1 MRTVLCL
8 AFFNVVLTSHALAQL
23 PACKDSF
30 PISLLRN
37 HSFEEYSGCYTDNAS
52 TLEGGYI
59 DGLSGFGGINVDNW
73 HSFTGQ
79 HHEIRYVN
87 YNCKLNTS
95 ASVFDSTND
104 STNFQ
109 CYDYP
114 HVPLPLPDGVGLISI
129 DENDVAQNV
138 ADNKILKSYVTT
150 CLSQPLK
157 AGETYVFSF
166 YFGFGRQIADY
177 CLQRSVSPYGIA
189 VFGRQDCPV
198 YPVDIANVKQGCLAN
213 NPGWV
218 QLGRISLKGE
228 NEWLTG
234 AIEFTPQINISSIG
248 IGPDCTNYNSVTTPY
263 GSFVSGSMYFM
274 DKFVLATKT
283 DYAFKTI
290 SNISGDVCTGHFVL
304 KAPVYALATY
314 QWYKDGRI
322 IPGATSEIYNVPDKD
337 DAQGSYVVNINNST
351 ICINSL
357 PFSVIFSELNKFNL
371 GHDVFLC
378 DTTTLTLDPGL
389 RTAVS
394 YLWQDGSR
402 NPTLSVNR
410 SGEYWVQ
417 VTDVNG
423 CIKKDSID
431 ITIQNCDDCSLFIP
445 SAFTPNNDGLND
457 LFKARAECPNIS
469 LQNFSLS
476 VYNRW
481 GQLVFLTND
490 INDGWDGTYRN
501 KKLDQGVY
509 VYLVK
514 YSFKQAKL
522 RQQKGTIALVR

>member
-1 MRTVLCL
+1 V
-8 AFFNVVLTSHALAQL
+8 FFNIVSSSHALAQL

-30 PISLLRN
+30 PISLLGN

-59 DGLSGFGGINVDNW
+59 DGLVGFGGITVDNW

-79 HHEIRYVN
+79 HHEIHYFN
-87 YNCKLNTS
+87 YNCRLNTR
-95 ASVFDSTND
+95 ASVFSSTND
-104 STNFQ
+104 STYTQ

-114 HVPLPLPDGVGLISI
+114 QVPVPLPDGAGLISI

-138 ADNKILKSYVTT
+138 DENNVFKSYVTT

-166 YFGFGRQIADY
+166 YFGFGRQSFDY
-177 CLQRSVSPYGIA
+177 CFQRSVSPYGIA
-189 VFGRQDCPV
+189 VFGRQDCPL
-198 YPVDIANVKQGCLAN
+198 YPMDIANVNKGCLTN
-213 NPGWV
+213 NAGWV

-228 NEWLTG
+228 NEWVEG
-234 AIEFTPQINISSIG
+234 SIEFTPKTDISSIG
-248 IGPDCTNYNSVTTPY
+248 IGPDCTNHNSVGIPY
-263 GSFVSGSMYFM
+263 TSLIAGTMYFM

-304 KAPVYALATY
+304 KAPVYTPATY
-314 QWYKDGRI
+314 QWYKDGLL

-337 DAQGSYVVNINNST
+337 DAQGSYVVNISVPAH
-351 ICINSL
+351 CINSL
-357 PFSVIFSELNKFNL
+357 PFSVIFSELNKFSL
-371 GHDVFLC
+371 GHDIFLC
-378 DTTTLTLDPGL
+378 DTTTLTLDPSL
-389 RTAVS
+389 RTAIHYS
-394 YLWQDGSR
+394 WQDGST
-402 NPTLSVNR
+402 NPTLQVNQ
-410 SGEYWVQ
+410 SGSYSLE

-423 CIKKDSID
+423 CIKKDSIN

-457 LFKARAECPNIS
+457 LFKARAECPNVG

-501 KKLDQGVY
+501 KGLDQGVY

-522 RQQKGTIALVR
+522 RLQKGTITLVR

>member
-8 AFFNVVLTSHALAQL
+8 VFFNVVLSSHALAQL

-30 PISLLRN
+30 PISLLGN

-59 DGLSGFGGINVDNW
+59 DGLPGFGGIIVNNW

-79 HHEIRYVN
+79 NHEVHYFN
-87 YNCKLNTS
+87 YNCKSNQIE
-95 ASVFDSTND
+95 SVFDSTVLVYC
-104 STNFQ
+104 SG
-109 CYDYP
+109 YP
-114 HVPLPLPDGVGLISI
+114 KVPFPLPDGKGFVSIS
-129 DENDVAQNV
+129 ENDLKPN
-138 ADNKILKSYVTT
+138 NPEIKIFKNYITA
-150 CLSQPLK
+150 CLSQPLI
-157 AGETYVFSF
+157 ADSDYVFSF
-166 YFGFGRQIADY
+166 YFGFGNQEEP
-177 CLQRSVSPYGIA
+177 CFQRSLSPYGIA
-189 VFGRQDCPV
+189 LFGRQDCPA
-198 YPVDIANVKQGCLAN
+198 YPLNYAGLNEGCLSN
-213 NPGWV
+213 NAGWL
-218 QLGRISLKGE
+218 QLGRITLKGE
-228 NEWLTG
+228 HEWVEG
-234 AIEFTPQINISSIG
+234 SIEFTPKTNITSLG
-248 IGPDCTNYNSVTTPY
+248 IGADCLNHNLDSLYYVVAA
-263 GSFVSGSMYFM
+263 GQMHFM
-274 DKFVLATKT
+274 DKFILASKA

-290 SNISGDVCTGHFVL
+290 TAISGNVCSRHFVL
-304 KAPVYALATY
+304 KAPVYTDATY
-314 QWYKDGRI
+314 QWYKDGKI
-322 IPGATSEIYNVPDKD
+322 IPAASSGIYDVPDNE
-337 DAQGSYVVNINNST
+337 DAQGSYVVNIST
-351 ICINSL
+351 TTFCINSL
-357 PFSVIFSELNKFNL
+357 PFSVIFSELNKFTL
-371 GHDVFLC
+371 GQDVFLC
-378 DTTTLTLDPGL
+378 DTTTLTLDAGL

-394 YLWQDGSR
+394 YLWQDGSSD
-402 NPTLSVNR
+402 PTLRVNR

-423 CIKKDSID
+423 CIKKDSIN

-457 LFKARAECPNIS
+457 LFKARAECPNVG

-501 KKLDQGVY
+501 KRLDQGVY

-522 RQQKGTIALVR
+522 RQQKGTITLVR